1 MERLIFNCF
10 ILCHHHFSA
19 VRQSEGNYLSP
30 HQHRQEIIKGTILQ
44 TLQSVNLKH
53 QDLCLAKKNREH
65 RKRITRNVTEDN
77 QKTGLVYLNCLL
89 VQYSLATAKI
99 VKTQILFL
107 VKTVQLSRKPM
118 LEICQVGRD
127 KLEKLI
133 IFSSAELSAPRQRVV
148 CCRSCLLI
156 YRVREALKIC
166 LIVMIIVVSS
176 PVPLRQALMS
186 FDG

>member
-1 MERLIFNCF
+1 M
-10 ILCHHHFSA
+10 
-19 VRQSEGNYLSP
+19 
-30 HQHRQEIIKGTILQ
+30 
-44 TLQSVNLKH
+44 
-53 QDLCLAKKNREH
+53 
-65 RKRITRNVTEDN
+65 TEDN
-77 QKTGLVYLNCLL
+77 QETGLVYLNCLL

-156 YRVREALKIC
+156 YRVREPLLSPLKIC
-166 LIVMIIVVSS
+166 LIVMIILLFLSC
-176 PVPLRQALMS
+176 PLRQALMS